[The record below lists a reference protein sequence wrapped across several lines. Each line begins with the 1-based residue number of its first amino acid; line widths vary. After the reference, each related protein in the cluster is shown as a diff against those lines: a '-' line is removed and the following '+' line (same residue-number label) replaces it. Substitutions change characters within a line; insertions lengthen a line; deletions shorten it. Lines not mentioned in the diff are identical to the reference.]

1 MTSGDLL
8 RSCLLPLQCLFP
20 PFRDSGHAIF
30 SPDFDPGLGRR
41 RLFVMLS
48 GLNARVDGRH
58 LGRNQVQ
65 LKG

>member
-1 MTSGDLL
+1 MTSGDPLGS
-8 RSCLLPLQCLFP
+8 RLPPFQCLFP
-20 PFRDSGHAIF
+20 PFRDFGHAIF

-58 LGRNQVQ
+58 LGRHQVQ